1 MGISPEIRTTEKWSG
16 YLKSMF
22 DTVAGKF
29 EKGPYFPKD
38 VSRNSWETRTRK
50 FFDAKLDS
58 WETATSQ
65 AFNSSL
71 KNPVAV
77 QL

>member
-1 MGISPEIRTTEKWSG
+1 
-16 YLKSMF
+16 MF

-38 VSRNSWETRTRK
+38 ESRNSWETRTRK

-58 WETATSQ
+58 WETA
-65 AFNSSL
+65 SSHVP
-71 KNPVAV
+71 NRSEARESPTFRDGADSSARIESAA
-77 QL
+77 